1 MSEVL
6 AFLALALA
14 LGFKHSYDADHLAA
28 VSNLLLRSRS
38 LRHTTAMS
46 ASWAVGHTLTASVV
60 TAAFFV
66 AGAAVIGDSLEKL
79 ELAVAAMLVLIGA
92 LALLWEYGMLQ
103 RMRAWLERAGIL
115 HQHRHDHDGVEHGH
129 AHAHARAY
137 RDHGT
142 MFGIGIVHGLA
153 SNDELLVL
161 LVAALGIAAT
171 DVAGLTL
178 GVVAFGI
185 GVVVG
190 MVVFGIGLTYPVM
203 RWGRERVR
211 HTVTV
216 VAAVLSI
223 AYGILIMLGM
233 GGFNLLGG

>member
-1 MSEVL
+1 
-6 AFLALALA
+6 
-14 LGFKHSYDADHLAA
+14 
-28 VSNLLLRSRS
+28 
-38 LRHTTAMS
+38 
-46 ASWAVGHTLTASVV
+46 
-60 TAAFFV
+60 
-66 AGAAVIGDSLEKL
+66 
-79 ELAVAAMLVLIGA
+79 
-92 LALLWEYGMLQ
+92 
-103 RMRAWLERAGIL
+103 
-115 HQHRHDHDGVEHGH
+115 
-129 AHAHARAY
+129 
-137 RDHGT
+137 